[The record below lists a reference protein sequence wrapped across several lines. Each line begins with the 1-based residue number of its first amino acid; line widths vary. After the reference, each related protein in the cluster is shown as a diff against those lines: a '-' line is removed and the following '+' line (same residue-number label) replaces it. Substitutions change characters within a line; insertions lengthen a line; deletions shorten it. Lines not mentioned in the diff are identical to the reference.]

1 MEVEKL
7 LDFLHLMEK
16 MKCNTRHCDTSTG
29 RRESVAE
36 HSWRLCMMAFLV
48 RDAFLDL
55 DMDRVLKMC
64 LIHDIGE
71 AVTGDIPAFDKN
83 SVHESVESQAIDWL
97 LSLLSGSVRQD
108 MGALFYEME
117 EQATDEAKLY
127 KILDR
132 LEALIQ
138 HDEADLSTWLPLE
151 YELQFTYGKEECQTF
166 PYTARLREAVDEM
179 THRKIEEGK
188 TAQERA
194 EKMP

>member
-83 SVHESVESQAIDWL
+83 SVHEWVESQAIDWL

-108 MGALFYEME
+108 M
-117 EQATDEAKLY
+117 
-127 KILDR
+127 
-132 LEALIQ
+132 EALSGAKVI
-138 HDEADLSTWLPLE
+138 
-151 YELQFTYGKEECQTF
+151 LQCWVKVKEDCRNRQGLLNSF
-166 PYTARLREAVDEM
+166 GYKL
-179 THRKIEEGK
+179 
-188 TAQERA
+188 
-194 EKMP
+194 